1 MGSKCDKVYVFVSVL
16 VSSHYRRRVVC
27 KEGFFTRESTKMGQM
42 GQMGHITL
50 CFISMVGGRYD
61 TPYIA
66 SFLFPT

>member
-1 MGSKCDKVYVFVSVL
+1 M
-16 VSSHYRRRVVC
+16 C